1 MLSAHATE
9 VLKNQSI
16 DQSIINQL
24 IKQQTNNPLLKNRP
38 DSEEKGLLMEPQVWE
53 GSAPFCEILS
63 MPQGLLEE
71 LYTINS
77 GLQRVWGLQQEYWRS
92 GFPGWASFLFGGGGG
107 NVFLSPSHVLFAQ
120 FIWGRVLHL

>member
-63 MPQGLLEE
+63 MPPRTPGGAVYYKFWVAKGL
-71 LYTINS
+71 
-77 GLQRVWGLQQEYWRS
+77 GLAAGILAIWLPWLGQ
-92 GFPGWASFLFGGGGG
+92 
-107 NVFLSPSHVLFAQ
+107 LSLRG
-120 FIWGRVLHL
+120 WGR

>member
-38 DSEEKGLLMEPQVWE
+38 DSEKGLLMEPQVWE
-53 GSAPFCEILS
+53 GSASFCEILS
-63 MPQGLLEE
+63 MPPKD
-71 LYTINS
+71 S
-77 GLQRVWGLQQEYWRS
+77 WRS
-92 GFPGWASFLFGGGGG
+92 CIL
-107 NVFLSPSHVLFAQ
+107 
-120 FIWGRVLHL
+120 